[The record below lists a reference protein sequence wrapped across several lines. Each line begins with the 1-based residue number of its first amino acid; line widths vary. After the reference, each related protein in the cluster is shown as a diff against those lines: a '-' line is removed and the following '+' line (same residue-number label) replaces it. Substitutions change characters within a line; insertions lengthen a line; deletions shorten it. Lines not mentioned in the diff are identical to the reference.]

1 MTKIAKLDGQG
12 RLVGTVRRKKP
23 GEGDI
28 PLPDDCDLPLD
39 GSYAYQDGAFYP
51 VHAMRQVAIAD
62 APVSQEAVM
71 RDIIQSLGGKAPPSA
86 VVWAD
91 WYDRTLRGMDEGAE

>member
-1 MTKIAKLDGQG
+1 MTKIAKLDEQG
-12 RLVGTVRRKKP
+12 RLVGMASRKKTRK
-23 GEGDI
+23 GDI

-51 VHAMRQVAIAD
+51 VHAARMVDIAA
-62 APVSQEAVM
+62 APVSQERVL
-71 RDIIQSLGGKAPPSA
+71 RDIIQALGGKVPPSA

-91 WYDRTLRGMDEGAE
+91 WYDRTLRAMDEGAE